1 MVVRLHRPSTDA
13 REGAKCAAAALALV
27 VAEVLYRGRIE
38 ARRAS
43 HEALRRELALAR
55 DLGAGPIPEP
65 ALSVDEAQDRARAR
79 AAGRAYARAW
89 LQAAL
94 EALEAPEATG

>member
-1 MVVRLHRPSTDA
+1 VVVRRHRPNPDA
-13 REGAKCAAAALALV
+13 REGANRAAAALALV
-27 VAEVLYRGRIE
+27 VAQVLYRGRVE

-65 ALSVDEAQDRARAR
+65 ALIVDDAHDRARAR
-79 AAGRAYARAW
+79 AAGRAYAQAW
-89 LQAAL
+89 LKAAIDAL
-94 EALEAPEATG
+94 EAAG